1 MYASL
6 LDLIMT
12 DTQRKEIRRLHRYGL
27 RCLTI
32 AAGSG
37 VLLIG
42 LLAHVVMR

>member
-12 DTQRKEIRRLHRYGL
+12 ESQRKEIKRLQRYGL

-32 AAGSG
+32 AIGSG